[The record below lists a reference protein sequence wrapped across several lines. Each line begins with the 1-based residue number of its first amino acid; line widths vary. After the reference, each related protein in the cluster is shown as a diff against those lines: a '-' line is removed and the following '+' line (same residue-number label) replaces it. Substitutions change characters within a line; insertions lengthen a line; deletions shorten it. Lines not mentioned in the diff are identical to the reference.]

1 MLYKQAQFNFQTMS
15 AVNHHVI
22 AEHTIHAWC
31 MNMTSSVLQ
40 QDLDAHM
47 QLVSTNIKVYG
58 IPENGVI
65 DYAGWK
71 TRRKHE
77 FASKQL
83 LVLNYRNMRL
93 ITSTQRR
100 LTFNVTETMVGKDGK
115 MVILDKNIVLEKE
128 ADGQWRVVEENINK
142 WQVKKINLANF

>member
-1 MLYKQAQFNFQTMS
+1 MS

-58 IPENGVI
+58 MPGNGVI

-71 TRRKHE
+71 IRRKHE
-77 FASKQL
+77 FASKEL
-83 LVLNYRNMRL
+83 LVLNYRNIRL

-128 ADGQWRVVEENINK
+128 TDGQWRVVEENINK

>member
-1 MLYKQAQFNFQTMS
+1 MS

-47 QLVSTNIKVYG
+47 QLVSPNIKVYG

-65 DYAGWK
+65 DYDGWK
-71 TRRKHE
+71 ARRKYE
-77 FASKQL
+77 FENKEL
-83 LVLNYRNMRL
+83 LVLNYRNIRL

-128 ADGQWRVVEENINK
+128 MDGQWRVVEENINK
-142 WQVKKINLANF
+142 WQVKKINLANL